1 MGSQEYGEIVQRLV
15 TQADQWNSIRRRSGR
30 VSPKRGRIICRSQ
43 WAPKSLCGSEI
54 VFRGTF
60 YPMVV
65 DSILGVRTVFKK
77 EPILIEGQPYY
88 LELKGYG
95 ENGRML
101 YLSEHDSGD
110 VYYGMYLD
118 NALKEFEHLVQAT
131 EAGLSVPL
139 PLAVVEIPRDEYLRV
154 ALKGFE
160 QMVAACLFWHPKPFL
175 VEEVIG
181 EKIPSLREDEDG
193 CKKAAA
199 QILKWVESYPEGVEQ
214 GIRTFVRGVRDPDQ
228 PLNSFFNKLTRSADA
243 LLTGK
248 RFGYL
253 IRATKC
259 PVRVGDPSER
269 DSDTPANR
277 KIARRAGETFR
288 GLLEL
293 GLLHHCPGTGN
304 WTLAGELTDLQDT
317 FDLRREGF
325 ALADHMEAVEKPD
338 LRSFVRYLL
347 GREHGGMLSPYF
359 IAGVC
364 GKKKS
369 LRDATEMVLCRIND
383 IRARS

>member
-1 MGSQEYGEIVQRLV
+1 MI
-15 TQADQWNSIRRRSGR
+15 
-30 VSPKRGRIICRSQ
+30 
-43 WAPKSLCGSEI
+43 
-54 VFRGTF
+54 
-60 YPMVV
+60 V
-65 DSILGVRTVFKK
+65 DSVLGVRTVFKK

-101 YLSEHDSGD
+101 YLSEHVSRD

-118 NALKEFEHLVQAT
+118 NALREFERLEQAT
-131 EAGLSVPL
+131 QAGLAVPL
-139 PLAVVEIPRDEYLRV
+139 PLAVVEIPREEYLRV
-154 ALKGFE
+154 AIKGFE
-160 QMVAACLFWHPKPFL
+160 KVVAACLLFYQNPSL

-181 EKIPSLREDEDG
+181 EKLPDFHRDEDD
-193 CKKAAA
+193 CQKAAL
-199 QILKWVESYPEGVEQ
+199 QILKWIENHPEGVEQ
-214 GIRTFVRGVRDPDQ
+214 GIRTFVRGVRDPNQ

-243 LLTGK
+243 LLTGR

-259 PVRVGDPSER
+259 PVRVGDPSDR
-269 DSDTPANR
+269 DLDIPANR
-277 KIARRAGETFR
+277 KIARQAGRTFR

-325 ALADHMEAVEKPD
+325 ALADHMELVGKGD
-338 LRSFVRYLL
+338 MQSFVRYLL
-347 GREHGGMLSPYF
+347 GREHGGMLSPFF
-359 IAGVC
+359 IEGVC

-369 LRDATEMVLCRIND
+369 LRDATEMIACRIND